1 VSRTLLPVGEVSD
14 PDRVNVARRMD
25 TRSVRFATLAMTVL
39 ALSVALPSSASAK
52 PNWLVKA
59 RILVA
64 SNPANHNCRT
74 GVCQHNENT
83 DLTRWHGAI
92 YLVHRPDALLRRPYV
107 VGAQSALSDGGSG
120 GWSSTTACTTRRHMK
135 TAI

>member
-1 VSRTLLPVGEVSD
+1 VSD

-52 PNWLVKA
+52 PNWLVEA

-64 SNPANHNCRT
+64 SNPVNHNCRT

-107 VGAQSALSDGGSG
+107 VGDARNRPSRMGVLAGGQARRRVLLDG
-120 GWSSTTACTTRRHMK
+120 
-135 TAI
+135 I